1 MSKFG
6 KLLIVNCITLIRII
20 GIFIIIF
27 NTDLGGVKIG
37 LISLF
42 IYFTDILDGVLARYF
57 NVSTFFGA
65 LMDGIADKLFTI
77 VNFIVLYVI
86 VKDIALIPIAIEL
99 LTTMVQ
105 LIKYSLNMNI
115 KSNPVGK
122 FKIWTLAISIVL
134 TYFVS
139 DISTLTFLGSNIIN
153 YINNIDKNILYSLT
167 LAPAIILEFFTLISY
182 LLEFFFHKNIEAAL
196 TPNKKVERVKLNGKL
211 RLKYLK
217 EVWFNPEFYNKH
229 KDETNLKD
237 LRKESKKEIK

>member
-27 NTDLGGVKIG
+27 NTDLGGLKIG

-86 VKDIALIPIAIEL
+86 VKDVALIPIAIEV

-196 TPNKKVERVKLNGKL
+196 TPNKKVERVKLKGKL

>member
-1 MSKFG
+1 M
-6 KLLIVNCITLIRII
+6 I
-20 GIFIIIF
+20 
-27 NTDLGGVKIG
+27 
-37 LISLF
+37 
-42 IYFTDILDGVLARYF
+42 
-57 NVSTFFGA
+57 
-65 LMDGIADKLFTI
+65 
-77 VNFIVLYVI
+77 FIVLYVI

-196 TPNKKVERVKLNGKL
+196 TPNKKVERVKLKGKL
-211 RLKYLK
+211 RIKYLK

>member
-139 DISTLTFLGSNIIN
+139 DISTLTFLG
-153 YINNIDKNILYSLT
+153 
-167 LAPAIILEFFTLISY
+167 A
-182 LLEFFFHKNIEAAL
+182 
-196 TPNKKVERVKLNGKL
+196 
-211 RLKYLK
+211 
-217 EVWFNPEFYNKH
+217 
-229 KDETNLKD
+229 
-237 LRKESKKEIK
+237 